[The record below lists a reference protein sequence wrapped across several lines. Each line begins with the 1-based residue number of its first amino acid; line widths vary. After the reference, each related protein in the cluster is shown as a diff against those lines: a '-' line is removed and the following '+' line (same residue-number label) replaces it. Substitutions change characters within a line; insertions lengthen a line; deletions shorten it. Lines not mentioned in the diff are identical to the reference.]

1 MMRALVVLGELLELL
16 AISVSWKF
24 EIRTQEILARRIF
37 SLTVRNFLI
46 ILRNACFEIHVCG
59 VEATVR
65 SLDVPNFA
73 KCAFNVTSCHSS
85 VKSNLLSDYVD
96 RQMIDKF
103 SVIVC
108 SRIFCNSLVIT
119 IIDGPGIVVE

>member
-1 MMRALVVLGELLELL
+1 MMRALFVSGELLELP

-24 EIRTQEILARRIF
+24 DIRTQEVLHRRIF

-46 ILRNACFEIHVCG
+46 ILRNVRFEIHVCG
-59 VEATVR
+59 VAATVR
-65 SLDVPNFA
+65 SLDVPDFA
-73 KCAFNVTSCHSS
+73 KCAFNVTSCRSS

-119 IIDGPGIVVE
+119 ITDGPGIVVE